1 MTLLCMP
8 LPTILLLFLLLGMYF
23 MKRLEFWISFVRLR
37 IWCEIFLNVNFGTKG
52 PQPVLIRLTSISSR
66 FASSLSFSVLP
77 LILGFPMNILSKNM
91 MLPLPYR
98 VAYRLFVA
106 LVSSCYNHFALS
118 CDIRPA
124 QSNSLKHAI
133 LVPKR
138 SRWVCREALYSVHC
152 YLHNYSWTTDIL
164 SNIFYMLRKLLPPQR
179 YHLAH
184 LWHATLHL
192 RWGPCCRLRNAA
204 KHFGF
209 LFEDPFVLQLH
220 DMAYSVDEPLDYLK
234 HLIRDSYRQHYL
246 SQASKW
252 RKDCQGK
259 MMNIDVPITRSLYL
273 SRTNP
278 LHQSILRSVLTGS
291 IDHAQ
296 RLLKS
301 KKSKLT
307 TDPFCPLLSHSRGN
321 S

>member
-1 MTLLCMP
+1 MWNLSKCQLWNKGT
-8 LPTILLLFLLLGMYF
+8 PTGTYPSDFDQFSFCFFPFLLGSPIDVGVSYEYSLQ
-23 MKRLEFWISFVRLR
+23 KHDETAL
-37 IWCEIFLNVNFGTKG
+37 
-52 PQPVLIRLTSISSR
+52 SR
-66 FASSLSFSVLP
+66 AKK
-77 LILGFPMNILSKNM
+77 IAK
-91 MLPLPYR
+91 LPLPYH

-133 LVPKR
+133 TSILVPKR
-138 SRWVCREALYSVHC
+138 SRWVWREALYLLVTPGLLLSPQLFLLYRHIIE
-152 YLHNYSWTTDIL
+152 YLLYVKKAT
-164 SNIFYMLRKLLPPQR
+164 PPQR
-179 YHLAH
+179 YHFAH

-192 RWGPCCRLRNAA
+192 HWGPFCRLRNAA

-220 DMAYSVDEPLDYLK
+220 DMACSVDEPLDYLK

-246 SQASKW
+246 SQASKR

-278 LHQSILRSVLTGS
+278 LHQSILRNVLTGS
-291 IDHAQ
+291 
-296 RLLKS
+296 
-301 KKSKLT
+301 
-307 TDPFCPLLSHSRGN
+307 
-321 S
+321 